1 MTPWIFLY
9 EKATVKYSI
18 IAMQCHSG
26 TISTKALAVLNS
38 SIAGHYERA
47 RCLYI
52 QDKRNRSVYVE
63 KISKFANYSKNYYIC
78 SRIAN
83 RIVITMNIEF
93 EDVSLEELYVSGTT
107 TDIRYRKLAKDVV
120 KQYVKVVNYIRAAR
134 RIEDLYYIKSLH
146 YEKKKG
152 DLNGVDAVW
161 INRQYRL
168 LFNSSPDEEGIVVN
182 ALLFEISKHYE

>member
-1 MTPWIFLY
+1 MVFIKY
-9 EKATVKYSI
+9 AT
-18 IAMQCHSG
+18 
-26 TISTKALAVLNS
+26 
-38 SIAGHYERA
+38 
-47 RCLYI
+47 
-52 QDKRNRSVYVE
+52 
-63 KISKFANYSKNYYIC
+63 FAITNYQICELFKNPYYIC
-78 SRIAN
+78 NSIAN
-83 RIVITMNIEF
+83 RIVITMNIVF

-107 TDIRYRKLAKDVV
+107 TDSRYRKLAKDVV